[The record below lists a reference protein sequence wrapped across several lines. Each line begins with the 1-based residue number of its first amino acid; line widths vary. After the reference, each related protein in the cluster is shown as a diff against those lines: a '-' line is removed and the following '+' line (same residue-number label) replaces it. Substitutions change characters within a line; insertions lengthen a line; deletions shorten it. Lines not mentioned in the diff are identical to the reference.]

1 MNYRTI
7 DKALRAVRT
16 DPGATI
22 ESGYEHG
29 AWWLA
34 IHLGRPCVRGWGS
47 GQTLAAAARV
57 ALWRLY
63 ASSIGG
69 EPAGPEL
76 TPAESAEL
84 IWWLTPGPRA

>member
-22 ESGYEHG
+22 ESGFEQG
-29 AWWLA
+29 AWRVA
-34 IHLGRPCVRGWGS
+34 IHLAGPRRGWGA
-47 GQTLAAAARV
+47 GATLAAAARV

-63 ASSIGG
+63 ASCLGG
-69 EPAGPEL
+69 EPSGCEL
-76 TPAESAEL
+76 TPAEAAEL